1 MRTVYQQLTLD
12 NMIKKFRHKGLS
24 ELFETSKTSKIDKRM
39 HKRTL
44 RRQDPLDAATC
55 PEDMD
60 LPGFD
65 FHALEGKPQ
74 QYTVPVNGPWCV
86 VFEFE
91 DGHAYAVDFKNYH

>member
-74 QYTVPVNGPWCV
+74 QYTVPVWSLVCR
-86 VFEFE
+86 FRI
-91 DGHAYAVDFKNYH
+91 